1 MSPTEVITPST
12 ITTDTP
18 TDQEP
23 ETAYNWARQTRRE
36 EVTVVS
42 LAKQQEGLRARRAK
56 KSKATK
62 SKSKRK

>member
-36 EVTVVS
+36 KVAVVQ
-42 LAKQQEGLRARRAK
+42 LAKQEGLRARRAK